1 LTPAHA
7 VISRV
12 RRDLTLSTVL
22 KICLGLAAA
31 VAIWSPA
38 ALGNIA
44 NHSVLLLG
52 VGVVW
57 LVLSYRSLKGSRLA
71 ADAPSLIAAG
81 RYEAAERH
89 IDQALRSFSLFRTT
103 KLLGIH
109 HLATLR
115 HAQRRWNESA
125 LLCRALIRQRLGP
138 LAPLARA
145 SRLTLADS
153 LLEMGDPAGAH
164 EAVVPLYQERLTL
177 GEALQLLS
185 VNLDYQARVGDWR
198 QMATRIET
206 KTQMAELMPA
216 AQAARAQALL
226 ALAAKRIGRDDW
238 ASWLRRR
245 VELLADVQELCVR
258 RPMLWDLWRVED
270 QAAPDAA
277 ARGQEQVKREDVK
290 HEATPSDGDAPP

>member
-1 LTPAHA
+1 MIPTHA

-12 RRDLTLSTVL
+12 RRDLTVSTVL
-22 KICLGLAAA
+22 KVALALAAV

-38 ALGNIA
+38 ALGDVA
-44 NHSVLLLG
+44 NHSVLLVG

-81 RYEAAERH
+81 RYEAAERQ
-89 IDQALRSFSLFRTT
+89 IDQVLSSFSLFRTT

-109 HLATLR
+109 HLAALR

-125 LLCRALIRQRLGP
+125 LLSRALIRQRLGP

-145 SRLTLADS
+145 SRLILADS
-153 LLEMGDPAGAH
+153 LLEMGDARGAH
-164 EAVVPLYQERLTL
+164 EAVTPLYQERLTL

-185 VNLDYQARVGDWR
+185 INLDYQARVGDWR
-198 QMATRIET
+198 QMAHRIET

-216 AQAARAQALL
+216 PQAARAQALL
-226 ALAAKRIGRDDW
+226 ALAAKRVGRDDW
-238 ASWLRRR
+238 ASWLKRRA
-245 VELLADVQELCVR
+245 ELLTDVQELCVR
-258 RPMLWDLWRVED
+258 RPMLWELWSVDGGGR
-270 QAAPDAA
+270 PDATA
-277 ARGQEQVKREDVK
+277 AASQADSARP
-290 HEATPSDGDAPP
+290 A